1 MLFPKLRSARMGF
14 SEVLQLRCKLRY
26 WLLVMW
32 CGRCAVFVWLF
43 PVRPSFFCFDGGIKK
58 SENVADTE
66 KFA

>member
-1 MLFPKLRSARMGF
+1 MRPECWVMLSPKLRSARMGF

-43 PVRPSFFCFDGGIKK
+43 PVRHRSSVLMVELKNLK
-58 SENVADTE
+58 T
-66 KFA
+66 